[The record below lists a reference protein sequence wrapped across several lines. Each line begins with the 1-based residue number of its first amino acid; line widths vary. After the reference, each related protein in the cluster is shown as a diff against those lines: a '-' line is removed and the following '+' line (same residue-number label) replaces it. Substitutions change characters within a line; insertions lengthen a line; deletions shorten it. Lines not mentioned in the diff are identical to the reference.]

1 MSFTHAELD
10 FLFAH
15 PEAIALTSELP
26 LTKKSALSDIATLRK
41 DFGEHARAL
50 VELVKARRVASRK
63 MKPEVA
69 NRWWV
74 DNEAAQQATPEAVA
88 QWRAKHLAAL
98 GVGRV
103 ADVTCSVGTEL
114 HSMYAAGL
122 DVVGSDLD
130 LARLRM
136 AKHNVPQVGLFC
148 SDATLPAT
156 TADVVVADP
165 ARRNSSGRIS
175 SLADVVPSV
184 DDLRSAYGDGT
195 EFAIKCAPGIDFDDV
210 QEWAGMIDVVSVDRQ
225 VKEACVYSRG
235 LAAPAS
241 GLLRRAVVMR
251 GAAEPFVVTSDMDDE
266 VIEAEPGKYII
277 DPDGAIVR
285 AGLVRHYAAAHG
297 LWQLDRRIAYLTGD
311 TVPAGERGFRVLE
324 QVPTKKLRGA
334 LAARGVGKLE
344 ILVRGVDVDPDVL
357 RKKLKLKGKA
367 EATVVITRIGESA
380 TAFICEAERY

>member
-63 MKPEVA
+63 MNPEVA

-74 DNEAAQQATPEAVA
+74 DNDAAQQATPEAVA

-114 HSMYAAGL
+114 YSLQAAGL
-122 DVVGSDLD
+122 DAVGSDLD

-136 AKHNVPQVGLFC
+136 AKRNVPQVGLFC

-165 ARRNSSGRIS
+165 ARRNSSGRIN

-184 DDLRSAYGDGT
+184 DDLRAAYSAGT

-210 QEWAGMIDVVSVDRQ
+210 RDWAGMIDVVSVDRQ
-225 VKEACVYSRG
+225 VKEACVYSLG
-235 LAAPAS
+235 LAAPGG

-251 GAAEPFVVTSDMDDE
+251 EGMEPFVVTSDMDDE

-297 LWQLDRRIAYLTGD
+297 LWQLDHRIAYLTGD
-311 TVPAGERGFRVLE
+311 AVPAGERGFRILE

-344 ILVRGVDVDPDVL
+344 ILVRGVDVDPDAL

>member
-1 MSFTHAELD
+1 MSLTHAELD
-10 FLFAH
+10 FLFSH
-15 PEAIALTSELP
+15 PEAIALASELP
-26 LTKKSALSDIATLRK
+26 LSKKSTLTDISTLRK
-41 DFGEHARAL
+41 TVGEHARAL
-50 VELVKARRVASRK
+50 VELVLARRAAAKK
-63 MKPEVA
+63 MDPELA
-69 NRWWV
+69 DLWWA
-74 DNEAAQQATPEAVA
+74 DNDSAQQATPQAVA
-88 QWRAKHLAAL
+88 QWRAKHLAEL

-114 HSMYAAGL
+114 HSLHAAGL
-122 DVVGSDLD
+122 DVVGSDVD

-136 AKHNVPQVGLFC
+136 AKRNVPQVGLFC

-175 SLADVVPSV
+175 SLVDVVPSV
-184 DDLRSAYGDGT
+184 DDLRSAYSAGT

-210 QEWAGMIDVVSVDRQ
+210 QEWAGMIDVVSVGRQ
-225 VKEACVYSRG
+225 VKEACVYSPG
-235 LAAPAS
+235 LAAPGS

-251 GAAEPFVVTSDMDDE
+251 EASEPVVVTSDMDDD
-266 VIEAEPGKYII
+266 VTEAEPGTYII

-285 AGLVRHYAAAHG
+285 AGLVRHYGAARG